1 MSLSRAQREELQR
14 NEQIA
19 RPQLSKA
26 DGKEIYVENCAVCH
40 DDGDLGAPI
49 TGDKDIWK
57 TLLVNN
63 MDELVMNTVR
73 GMGNMP
79 PKGGCEYCDTS
90 EIIAAVKYM
99 VEQSSDKGDYTLW

>member
-1 MSLSRAQREELQR
+1 
-14 NEQIA
+14 
-19 RPQLSKA
+19 
-26 DGKEIYVENCAVCH
+26 
-40 DDGDLGAPI
+40 
-49 TGDKDIWK
+49 
-57 TLLVNN
+57 
-63 MDELVMNTVR
+63 MNTVR